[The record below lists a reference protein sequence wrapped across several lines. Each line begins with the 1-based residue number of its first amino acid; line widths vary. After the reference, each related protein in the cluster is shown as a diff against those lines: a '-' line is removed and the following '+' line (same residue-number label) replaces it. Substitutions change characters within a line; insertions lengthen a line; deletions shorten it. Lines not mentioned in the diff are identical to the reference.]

1 MLVVSNTSPILNL
14 AIIDRLSLIREQFT
28 TVIIPKGVLEELRV
42 GENLPGSKKILEAL
56 DAKWLQVEEVQDSA
70 MLRILKRE
78 LDSGEAEAITL
89 ALETRAQWV
98 LLDESEARRIAKDL
112 GLKVTGVLGILLRAC
127 RQKRIPSLRKEM
139 EHLREKSGFYI
150 ADHLF
155 ADLLKQS
162 QSVKDQASLKNQS

>member
-56 DAKWLQVEEVQDSA
+56 AAKWLQVEEVQDSA

-127 RQKRIPSLRKEM
+127 RQKRIPSLRTEM
-139 EHLREKSGFYI
+139 ERLREKVGFFI
-150 ADHLF
+150 ADHLIE
-155 ADLLKQS
+155 DLLKQS
-162 QSVKDQASLKNQS
+162 QNFKDQASSKNQS

>member
-1 MLVVSNTSPILNL
+1 VSNTSPILNL

-127 RQKRIPSLRKEM
+127 RQKRIPSLRTEM
-139 EHLREKSGFYI
+139 ERLREKVGFFI
-150 ADHLF
+150 ADHLIE
-155 ADLLKQS
+155 DLLKQS
-162 QSVKDQASLKNQS
+162 QNFKDQASSKNQS